1 MAGEEPT
8 QAWLSLPRRVYL
20 DTSTLQTLYDFSEV
34 VFEAVPFRPRG
45 RAAGIEGFADELE
58 ALRYVFFVNERA
70 QFEFAVTCASLRE
83 VAARD
88 WPAFT
93 RWVLDVLDTWLIQSE
108 GETVVP
114 WATFDD
120 RRFDNISVKDR
131 RLLQDALDVGCDG
144 FLTMERRLPTQADFI
159 ERSTGLRVMRPTTY
173 WSMLSPWAAL
183 YY

>member
-1 MAGEEPT
+1 MAGEETT
-8 QAWLSLPRRVYL
+8 QAWSRLPRRVYL

-34 VFEAVPFRPRG
+34 VFEAVPFLPRG
-45 RAAGIEGFADELE
+45 RAASVEGFADELE
-58 ALRYVFFVNERA
+58 ALRRVFLVNERA

-114 WATFDD
+114 SAPFDD

-131 RLLQDALDVGCDG
+131 RLLQDALDVGCDA
-144 FLTMERRLPTQADFI
+144 FLTMERRLPTQAGFI
-159 ERSTGLRVMRPTTY
+159 ERATGLRVMRPTTY
-173 WSMLSPWAAL
+173 WSILNRWADL
-183 YY
+183 Y

>member
-1 MAGEEPT
+1 
-8 QAWLSLPRRVYL
+8 VYL

-34 VFEAVPFRPRG
+34 VFEAVPFLPRG
-45 RAAGIEGFADELE
+45 RSAGVAGFADELA
-58 ALRYVFFVNERA
+58 ALHRVFLVNERA
-70 QFEFAVTCASLRE
+70 QLEFAVTCASLRE

-114 WATFDD
+114 SATFDD
-120 RRFDNISVKDR
+120 RRFGNISAKDR
-131 RLLQDALDVGCDG
+131 GLLQDALDVGCDG

-159 ERSTGLRVMRPTTY
+159 ARATGVRVMRPTTY
-173 WSMLSPWAAL
+173 WSLLSPWAAL